1 MVVNWTIE
9 VISSFGFSIMM
20 LITAIISYTSP
31 KTKKIRSLFLIR
43 LVFLFLA
50 LFMLFDG
57 LSVLFS
63 NEWFSRI
70 SGMILLPVN
79 IFLIISVNFTLKESY
94 YSIGLV
100 LVCSLGILLVYFG
113 LQPDA
118 VGISI
123 EMGHPRI
130 DWRGS
135 FNVMGILFSSI
146 TAVYFF
152 YWGAK
157 TYFNAPF
164 LISKDASLFFFGMI
178 ISSIIGTLF
187 YLLYIIEPIF
197 VLFSNLSNI
206 IGLIIFTIA
215 VIREPKLL
223 YIFPFTIYRIV
234 VKNREG
240 HPLFD
245 HDWSESNIEESIF
258 TGFLNAVQLMS
269 EEVMDIG
276 GLLDINLE
284 EGILILKESERITV
298 GLVSSKSSRLLR
310 DSVVSF
316 TTDFEEKFDRELKNS
331 IVDMSSY
338 DSAYELIEKHFSNF
352 PYKII
357 RSKKQPLLLSGKYV
371 KIPLELENK
380 LRKIFPD
387 EEEYEAIKTELIK
400 SPLSF
405 ISEFSTLYKEFKDE
419 IKKISDEEIKYLDEN
434 HERNKQ

>member
-1 MVVNWTIE
+1 
-9 VISSFGFSIMM
+9 
-20 LITAIISYTSP
+20 
-31 KTKKIRSLFLIR
+31 
-43 LVFLFLA
+43 
-50 LFMLFDG
+50 MLFDG
-57 LSVLFS
+57 VAVLFS
-63 NEWFSRI
+63 NEIFSRI
-70 SGMILLPVN
+70 SGMILLPIN
-79 IFLIISVNFTLKESY
+79 IFVIISVNLTLKESY
-94 YSIGLV
+94 YSIGLI

-123 EMGHPRI
+123 EMGYPRM

-135 FNVMGILFSSI
+135 FNVMGMIFSSI
-146 TAVYFF
+146 VAIYML

-157 TYFNAPF
+157 TFFNAPL
-164 LISKDASLFFFGMI
+164 LIRKDASLFFFGTVIASLM
-178 ISSIIGTLF
+178 GTLF
-187 YLLYIIEPIF
+187 YLLYTIEPVYI
-197 VLFSNLSNI
+197 LFSNLSMI
-206 IGLIIFTIA
+206 TGLIIFTIA

-223 YIFPFTIYRIV
+223 YIFPFTVYRIV

-240 HPLFD
+240 HPLF
-245 HDWSESNIEESIF
+245 HHKWSKSNIKETIF

-269 EEVMDIG
+269 EDVMDIG
-276 GLLDINLE
+276 GILDINLE
-284 EGILILKESERITV
+284 QGILILKESERITV
-298 GLVSSKSSRLLR
+298 GLVASKSSRLLR
-310 DSVVSF
+310 DSVVNF

-331 IVDMSSY
+331 IVDMTSY

-357 RSKKQPLLLSGKYV
+357 KSKKQPLLLTGKYV

-405 ISEFSTLYKEFKDE
+405 SSEFTELYEELKDE
-419 IKKISDEEIKYLDEN
+419 IEKISDEEMKYLDEN
-434 HERNKQ
+434 YEGKKE

>member
-1 MVVNWTIE
+1 MVLNWNIDVITSF
-9 VISSFGFSIMM
+9 ISSISI

-31 KTKKIRSLFLIR
+31 KTKKIRSLFYIR
-43 LVFLFLA
+43 LVFLFFS
-50 LFMLFDG
+50 LFMFFDG
-57 LSVLFS
+57 LAVLLS
-63 NEWFSRI
+63 NEMFSRI
-70 SGMILLPVN
+70 SGMILLPIN
-79 IFLIISVNFTLKESY
+79 IFVIIGVNLTLKENY
-94 YSIGLV
+94 YSIGLI
-100 LVCSLGILLVYFG
+100 LVCSLGILLIYFG
-113 LQPDA
+113 LQPGA
-118 VGISI
+118 VGIST
-123 EMGHPRI
+123 EMGYPRI

-135 FNVMGILFSSI
+135 FNVMGMLFQGILVI
-146 TAVYFF
+146 YLL

-157 TYFNAPF
+157 TFFNAPF
-164 LISKDASLFFFGMI
+164 LIRKDASLFFFGMSI
-178 ISSIIGTLF
+178 ASVISMVF
-187 YLLYIIEPIF
+187 YLLYIIEP
-197 VLFSNLSNI
+197 VYMLFSNLSLI
-206 IGLIIFTIA
+206 IGLLIFTIA

-223 YIFPFTIYRIV
+223 YIFPFTIHRIV

-245 HDWSESNIEESIF
+245 HDWSESNIKDTIF

-298 GLVSSKSSRLLR
+298 GLVASKASRLLR

-331 IVDMSSY
+331 IDDISSY

-357 RSKKQPLLLSGKYV
+357 KSKKQLLLLTGKYV

-387 EEEYEAIKTELIK
+387 EEEYEDIKTELIK

-405 ISEFSTLYKEFKDE
+405 FSEFSTLYKEFKDE
-419 IKKISDEEIKYLDEN
+419 IEKISNEEMKYLDEN
-434 HERNKQ
+434 YEIKKE